1 MKKKL
6 VLYIVIPCYNEEEVL
21 DITTKTLVQKLN
33 ELITNK
39 LISNNSKILY
49 VDDGSKDNT
58 WNIIKKFHKKYQFVN
73 GLKLAKN
80 KGHQNALL
88 AGLLSSKEKCDITI
102 SMDADLQD
110 DVNVIDKMIKEY
122 LNGNE
127 IVYGVRSSRK
137 KDSFFK
143 RKTAKTFYKFMKL
156 MGADIIYNHADCRLM
171 SKIALESLNEFN
183 ETNLF
188 LRGIVTQIGYKNSI
202 VYYERNKRAAGVSKY
217 PFKKMVKF
225 AIEGITSFSIK
236 PLQMIANLGFIM
248 LLFSMGVLIYS
259 IIRKITGNTVD
270 GWTFIVVSIWL
281 VSAVQLLSLG
291 IIGQYIGKIYNEVKK
306 RPRYIIEEELS

>member
-1 MKKKL
+1 MKKIKI
-6 VLYIVIPCYNEEEVL
+6 LYIVIHCYNEEEVL

-58 WNIIKKFHKKYQFVN
+58 WNIIKEFHKKYQFVN
-73 GLKLAKN
+73 GLKLTKN

-122 LNGNE
+122 LKGNE

-143 RKTAKTFYKFMKL
+143 RKTAKAFYKFMKL
-156 MGADIIYNHADCRLM
+156 MGTDIIYNHADCRLM

-259 IIRKITGNTVD
+259 IIRKLTGNTVD